1 MSVIIFPFAVQVL
14 SVLTGVMLIIS
25 EASSI
30 PNTSKAFLIGI
41 DLSCP
46 SNDAK
51 RPGISAVS
59 TLVPSEAIFIK
70 APRNEKKIN
79 AEQTADKKCLLS
91 SEPAA
96 VPPVCRNE
104 SPFLF
109 VFDISKLKLHHT
121 PFKLILSYDEHIF
134 GYRVRTPNAI
144 LIRNDKQRP
153 LHRRKAHCRH
163 CVRLS
168 ERLRAQIRAEA
179 DRDLDTR
186 TRTPRRIPHMRT
198 LFPTAQRQ
206 ARAHLLYR
214 TTQRCRSRAASSR
227 A

>member
-1 MSVIIFPFAVQVL
+1 MRHRNTPRKKNAAATVRAAAAEIAADLRFF
-14 SVLTGVMLIIS
+14 IS
-25 EASSI
+25 GKENA
-30 PNTSKAFLIGI
+30 
-41 DLSCP
+41 
-46 SNDAK
+46 AK

-134 GYRVRTPNAI
+134 SYRVRTPNAI
-144 LIRNDKQRP
+144 LI
-153 LHRRKAHCRH
+153 
-163 CVRLS
+163 
-168 ERLRAQIRAEA
+168 
-179 DRDLDTR
+179 
-186 TRTPRRIPHMRT
+186 
-198 LFPTAQRQ
+198 
-206 ARAHLLYR
+206 
-214 TTQRCRSRAASSR
+214 
-227 A
+227 

>member
-1 MSVIIFPFAVQVL
+1 MFLLLYREIKSLRCKVHSFIFFIILLL
-14 SVLTGVMLIIS
+14 SHR
-25 EASSI
+25 
-30 PNTSKAFLIGI
+30 AFL
-41 DLSCP
+41 

-186 TRTPRRIPHMRT
+186 TRTPHRIPRMRT